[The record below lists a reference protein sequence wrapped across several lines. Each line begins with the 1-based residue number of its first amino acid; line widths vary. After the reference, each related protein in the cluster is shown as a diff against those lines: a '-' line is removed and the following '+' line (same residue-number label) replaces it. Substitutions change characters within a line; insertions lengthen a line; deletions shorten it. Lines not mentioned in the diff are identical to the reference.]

1 MATPTA
7 TTACSPT
14 SLQKSL
20 SCWLFFS
27 SPTLARVACKS
38 ASSAFLLCPVA
49 SGQPTE
55 LPAQSRS
62 LSSPAGGHSPPWLR
76 RGGAC
81 PRPHAR
87 PPPGEWQ
94 LAGAAGGSDTRPPSR
109 GCHLVAPVTE
119 SAGATH
125 ACLQLAAPCTPKPR
139 ALTCRLHPCR
149 PAPRRPP
156 LTSPRPRLPRAPGRG
171 RGLPGGVSCGGG
183 ELGGGRTG
191 APGPC
196 RGRSPS
202 A

>member
-20 SCWLFFS
+20 SRWLFFS

-62 LSSPAGGHSPPWLR
+62 LGSPAGGHSPPWLR

-87 PPPGEWQ
+87 
-94 LAGAAGGSDTRPPSR
+94 RSR